1 MTGHRWSAGLIALV
15 LLAAACSSQAAD
27 DSSSGGGGGDDG
39 SGDAASDGGTPID
52 GITDDTINVSFI
64 GADFAALAEA
74 GLAPDL
80 GDMTV
85 TIPALVD
92 DINENGGIGGRQI
105 NLTLDLVDGT
115 AGPDVGRAAC
125 IKATEEDDAAVVFV
139 SPAISRDIVRC
150 TSVQQ
155 QTITIGM
162 PGWDDRLYEESEG
175 RLFSVGSQTSM
186 GTYRNTAV
194 WADVLDQ
201 AGELEGKTIGV
212 VTSDDFEALAA
223 GTEQALVPHLEELGY
238 EVVEFAVLPCPEGD
252 TDCEQHEPTMQT
264 FKDAG
269 VDLVFMNAGALAGP
283 ALFAAATSLD
293 YHPQWVTC
301 CNSITDTVVQ
311 FAAGSFDQ
319 LDGTFGV
326 STTFAQ
332 RSEEAETCNQI
343 VRDRTDEDYATESD
357 AYGFTGVNC
366 IALLVFRDAMDTI
379 DGPVTEAALIEAIE
393 GLETVPSLE
402 GIPGT
407 IGPDKHDAGDA
418 VFLAQFTTEAGEY
431 LPVDD
436 EEPIEAPA

>member
-1 MTGHRWSAGLIALV
+1 MARHRWIVVLCALT
-15 LLAAACSSQAAD
+15 LLVGACSSQAAD
-27 DSSSGGGGGDDG
+27 EEGGSGDDG
-39 SGDAASDGGTPID
+39 GGSDTGGTAID
-52 GITDDTINVSFI
+52 GITDDTINISFI

-80 GDMTV
+80 GDMEI

-105 NLTLDLVDGT
+105 NLTVDLVDGT
-115 AGPDVGRAAC
+115 GGPDVGRAAC
-125 IKATEEDDAAVVFV
+125 IKATEEDDAAVVVV
-139 SPAISRDIVRC
+139 SPAISRDLVRC
-150 TSVQQ
+150 TAVQQ
-155 QTITIGM
+155 RTITIGM
-162 PGWDDRLYEESEG
+162 PGWDEPLYDEAEG

-186 GTYRNTAV
+186 GTYRNTEV

-212 VTSDDFEALAA
+212 VTSDDFGALSA
-223 GTEQALVPHLEELGY
+223 GTENALVPHLEELGY
-238 EVVEFAVLPCPEGD
+238 EVAAFAAIPCPEGD
-252 TDCEQHEPTMQT
+252 NDCEQHEPTMQT

-269 VDLVFMNAGALAGP
+269 VDLVFMNAGPLAGP

-293 YHPQWVTC
+293 YEPQWVTC

-319 LDGTFGV
+319 LDGTLGV
-326 STTFAQ
+326 STTFSE
-332 RSEEAETCNQI
+332 RSEEAETCNQT
-343 VRDRTDEDYATESD
+343 VRDRTDEDYDTPSD

-366 IALLVFRDAMDTI
+366 IALLALRDAMDSI
-379 DGPVTEAALIEAIE
+379 DGTVTEAALIEAIE
-393 GLETVPSLE
+393 NLGEVPSLE
-402 GIPGT
+402 AGVTGSL
-407 IGPDKHDAGDA
+407 GPDKHDAGNY

-431 LPVDD
+431 LPVDG

>member
-1 MTGHRWSAGLIALV
+1 MTGHRWTAGLLALG
-15 LLAAACSSQAAD
+15 LLAGACSSQAAD
-27 DSSSGGGGGDDG
+27 EGGDGGGGGG
-39 SGDAASDGGTPID
+39 SSGGTPID
-52 GITDDTINVSFI
+52 GVTDDTINVSFI

-80 GDMTV
+80 GDMNA
-85 TIPALVD
+85 TIPAIVD
-92 DINENGGIGGRQI
+92 DINENGGVGGRQI
-105 NLTLDLVDGT
+105 NLTVDLVDGT
-115 AGPDVGRAAC
+115 GGPDVGRAAC
-125 IKATEEDDAAVVFV
+125 IKATEEDDAAVVFL
-139 SPAISRDIVRC
+139 SPAISRDIARC

-155 QTITIGM
+155 QTITLGM
-162 PGWDDRLYEESEG
+162 PGWDDPLYDEAEG

-201 AGELEGKTIGV
+201 AGELEDKTIGV
-212 VTSDDFEALAA
+212 VTSEDFAALAA
-223 GTEQALVPHLEELGY
+223 GTEESLVPHLEELGY
-238 EVVEFAVLPCPEGD
+238 DVVEFASLPCPEGD
-252 TDCEQHEPTMQT
+252 NDCEQQEPTMQT

-301 CNSITDTVVQ
+301 CNSVTDTVVQ

-319 LDGTFGV
+319 LDGTYGV
-326 STTFAQ
+326 STTFSQ

-343 VRDRTDEDYATESD
+343 VRDRTEEDYDTTSD

-366 IALLVFRDAMDTI
+366 IALLVLRDAMATI

-407 IGPDKHDAGDA
+407 IGPDKHDAGDF

-431 LPVDD
+431 LPADD
-436 EEPIEAPA
+436 EEPFEAPA